1 MKKGIVMKFEDLL
14 KSWNRGVLRGAAV
27 KFAKKINYSKA
38 TVSALLNSPEPPK
51 SEVLANVV
59 AKELGVTVER
69 LLACFP
75 QRTAGGA
82 GFASEPVLGIPGI
95 QQVTYVPVLGVVSA
109 ETFKE
114 AIETPLPLH
123 DPLPIPYEVKAGR
136 KAFALKISG
145 DCMLPKA
152 QDGEYAIVVET
163 SYVADGAL
171 AVVCWD
177 GECTLKRLYRRGDHL
192 ELKPDNPDHHT
203 LRKPAAACRI
213 IGQVI
218 GFWRKP

>member
-1 MKKGIVMKFEDLL
+1 MTFKEILKKWNHGQISGAQAKLAEKF
-14 KSWNRGVLRGAAV
+14 
-27 KFAKKINYSKA
+27 KINPG
-38 TVSALLNSPEPPK
+38 TVSRWAKGLSEPEEDIRPK
-51 SEVLANVV
+51 I
-59 AKELGVTVER
+59 AKELGVSVEQ
-69 LLACFP
+69 LMACFP
-75 QRTAGGA
+75 QRPAGGA
-82 GFASEPVLGIPGI
+82 GFASEPILGIPGI

-123 DPLPIPYEVKAGR
+123 DPLPIPYEVKGGR

-163 SYVADGAL
+163 SYVADGSL

-213 IGQVI
+213 VGQVI